1 VSPPSFKETR
11 LASNNTCYMS
21 LVSQSAQWIS
31 CPRISLTTNIAG
43 GLNAFLNSRPLEM
56 RWCLVSMSHYRI
68 FLVPHVT
75 CDLRN
80 LILGRVPESTSLI
93 STKYSD
99 SALSRDLTIPWDDRA
114 RVKITM
120 DLDVLNQPLPRI
132 GSGTGTWRSC
142 GGCGVVTCDCPD

>member
-1 VSPPSFKETR
+1 VSLPSFRETR
-11 LASNNTCYMS
+11 LASNNTCYMP
-21 LVSQSAQWIS
+21 LVSQSAQCIS
-31 CPRISLTTNIAG
+31 CPRISLTTNTVG
-43 GLNAFLNSRPLEM
+43 GLTAFLNSRPLEM

-80 LILGRVPESTSLI
+80 LILGRVSESTSLI

-120 DLDVLNQPLPRI
+120 GLDVLNQSLPRI
-132 GSGTGTWRSC
+132 GSGTGTWHSC
-142 GGCGVVTCDCPD
+142 GGVMTCDCPD